1 MTVPR
6 LQQQRERLAI
16 ARERVAQTLGIP
28 EQLLSLWETGDRNP
42 GLYQLEQLARL
53 YRVNIGYLLGKEDLQ
68 EPPADPKVSLG
79 PTRVAAG
86 MLSTPGA
93 RKRYERDREAL
104 RMQHRWLAFL
114 DNWAEFLEDL
124 EKKPLKPFPPLEEED
139 IATDSAPT
147 LAAKV
152 RQRYGLGMDALPDLS
167 VFLDLQGVLIY
178 RASLGKSLAGDS
190 CNHRKLGCCILLNS
204 DTTPG
209 HQTFTLAREWFRSLE
224 HPGNREGT
232 DFADAFARHFLAP
245 GVRLRRSVEN
255 ARGRLDAYKAVRL
268 AAYFRTSYPCL
279 LDRLREE
286 NLIPPEQYRQWSEYS
301 SAIMAPRIGL
311 DASWFQVTGPPYLER
326 YPVSV
331 LEQVKEAIEDLELTP
346 SQAAGLLDLDVVT
359 VQTKLLAQPPLATS
373 VEEREVEAVSS

>member
-6 LQQQRERLAI
+6 LQQQRERLALT
-16 ARERVAQTLGIP
+16 REQVAQTLGIP
-28 EQLLSLWETGDRNP
+28 EQLLSLWERGDRNP
-42 GLYQLEQLARL
+42 GLYQLEQLALL
-53 YRVNIGYLLGKEDLQ
+53 YRVNIGYLLGKEDLL
-68 EPPADPKVSLG
+68 EPPGDPKVSFE
-79 PTRVAAG
+79 RV
-86 MLSTPGA
+86 
-93 RKRYERDREAL
+93 
-104 RMQHRWLAFL
+104 RWLAFL

-124 EKKPLKPFPPLEEED
+124 EKTPLQPFPPLEEED

-167 VFLDLQGVLIY
+167 VFFDLQGVLIY
-178 RASLGKSLAGDS
+178 RASLGKSLVGDC
-190 CNHRKLGCCILLNS
+190 CNHPKLGCCILLNS

-224 HPGNREGT
+224 HPVNGEGT
-232 DFADAFARHFLAP
+232 DFADAFARHFLVPSVRVALRMQH
-245 GVRLRRSVEN
+245 RLRWLVEN

-268 AAYFRTSYPCL
+268 AAYFRTSYRCL
-279 LDRLREE
+279 LERLREE
-286 NLIPPEQYRQWSEYS
+286 NFIPPEQYRQWSEYS
-301 SAIMAPRIGL
+301 SAIMAARIGL
-311 DASWFQVTGPPYLER
+311 DASWFQVPGPPYLER

-359 VQTKLLAQPPLATS
+359 IQTKLLAQPPLATS
-373 VEEREVEAVSS
+373 VEEREFEAVSS